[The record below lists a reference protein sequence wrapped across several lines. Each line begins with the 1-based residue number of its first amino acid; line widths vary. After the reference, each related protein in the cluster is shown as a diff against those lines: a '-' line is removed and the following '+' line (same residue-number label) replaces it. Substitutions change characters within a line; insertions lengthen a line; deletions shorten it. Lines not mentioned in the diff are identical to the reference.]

1 MPKLLAAL
9 LLLAACAAPPEPV
22 DLIVF
27 APRVLDVNVGRA
39 LARQGSRAEAHATL
53 NDRAIIIDDGKIT
66 AVVEASY
73 AHRLAAKERLTLPDD
88 VTLLPGLIDAHT
100 HLAWSGAPNEDAARA
115 TLLAGFTTV
124 RVPGAS
130 GDADVQLRRAIEE
143 GRVPGPRMLI
153 ARGGIGSKGGVCEQT
168 FGEPGVSTPAE
179 AREKVRKLIADGA
192 DFIKICTGGGVIGRP
207 ADAAVTEMP
216 QEVIAA
222 IVDEAHKQKRRVAA
236 HAQGP
241 AAIRAAADAGVDSI
255 EHGGLIDDDTARL
268 LAEKRVVL
276 VPTLAR
282 LATNAKLSEATI
294 ARVRRAREL
303 GVKIVLGTDGT
314 VLPHG
319 QPARELEALVAAGM
333 TPIEAIRAATID
345 AARLLGLEGRVGD
358 IAAGYEADLI
368 AVRSL
373 VPLEVTT
380 VIARGKVVASGGQ
393 AILPVQVLARAGQ
406 AGLPVLHLLLSR

>member
-27 APRVLDVNVGRA
+27 APRVLDVHVGRA
-39 LARQGSRAEAHATL
+39 SARRDSRAEAHATL
-53 NDRAIIIDDGKIT
+53 NDRAVIIDDGKIT

-73 AHRLAAKERLTLPDD
+73 AHRLAAKERLTLPND

-100 HLAWSGAPNEDAARA
+100 HLAWSGAPNEDAAKA
-115 TLLAGFTTV
+115 TLLAGFTTA

-130 GDADVQLRRAIEE
+130 GDADLVLRRAIEE

-168 FGEPGVSTPAE
+168 FGEPGVSTPE
-179 AREKVRKLIADGA
+179 EGREKVRKLIADGA

-216 QEVIAA
+216 QEVITA

-241 AAIRAAADAGVDSI
+241 AAIRAAANAGVDSI

-268 LAEKRVVL
+268 LAEKRIVL

-282 LATNAKLSEATI
+282 LAANARLSEATI

-303 GVKIVLGTDGT
+303 GVPIVLGTDGS

-319 QPARELEALVAAGM
+319 QNARELEALVAAGM

-345 AARLLGLEGRVGD
+345 AARLLGMEGRVGD
-358 IAAGYEADLI
+358 IAEGYEADLI

-380 VIARGKVVASGGQ
+380 VIARGRIVRTPAD
-393 AILPVQVLARAGQ
+393 
-406 AGLPVLHLLLSR
+406 SRTPDTPTAHRE